1 MKLKFEANQEYQLEA
16 IQSIVEVFEGQP
28 MESGDFEVEMAP
40 TSDQLQIGNELL
52 VGNRLV
58 IAESEIIKNV
68 HKVQER
74 NGLEKSK
81 KQMASGGFGSSGFG
95 SSGYGGGPAEY
106 LKKLHDGMHFSVE
119 METGT
124 GKTYVYLRTIHELYA
139 KYGFKKFIIVVPSIA
154 IKEGVIKNLEITK
167 EHFAMLYNNPEMDFH
182 LYDPR
187 KRGQLKNFA
196 TTNALQILVIN
207 IDSFAKKESNIIYQ
221 ESDWG
226 VPIEYIKAVR
236 PVVIVD
242 EPQNME
248 TPIRKDAI
256 ANLSPLCTLRFS
268 ATHKHPYNLLYKL
281 DPVRAYDLGL
291 VKKIE
296 VDSVFSEDAF
306 NDAYLQVLEIKTGR
320 TPSHMKAKIEIDKS
334 DDRGLQRK
342 EISLTFG
349 DDLYELSGKR
359 DVYRD
364 GYILEEIN
372 VQEKFIGFSN
382 GKTYSIGQ
390 RDDALLEEIMKYQI
404 KKTVQ
409 NHFEKEKKLKDKG
422 IKVLSL
428 FFIDKVAN
436 YRAYGENGWVK
447 GKFAMWFEEIYKE
460 FQAKL
465 TFKGVL
471 EHSADIVHNG
481 YFSQDKKTGLWKD
494 TTDRGGEGGSSKD
507 DEQAYE
513 LIMKDKE
520 RLLDAN
526 TPLRFIFSH
535 SALRE
540 GWDNPNVFQIC
551 TLNETRSEMKKRQEI
566 GRGLRLPVNQDGERV
581 FDQNINVLTVIAN
594 ESYESFAKSLQTE
607 IEEECGVSFT
617 GRIKD
622 KNKRKPVLLKKG
634 YDLDPNFK
642 DLWEQIKQKTK
653 YNVNYQTEE
662 LIKEAA
668 RVLKDVAIAKPRI
681 SNIRVRLEMNE
692 RGVETKTI
700 TSSGQ
705 VIENNYNLSLIPD
718 VLSGIQTKTKL
729 TKTTIL
735 EILKRAGKMDDILV
749 NPQQLMDEGSR
760 IINEALKK
768 MMVDGIKYEKIAGS
782 FYEMRE
788 FENEELEGY
797 LDKLVEVKDQE
808 KTLYDHIAVDSNIE
822 SQFAKDLEARED
834 VKFYFKLPRWFK
846 IETPIG
852 GYNPD
857 WAVVFEGDKKVYFV
871 VETKG
876 TDNLEELSPSEKM
889 KILCGRK
896 HFEQFA
902 GVEFKAPVVKL
913 EEIIL

>member
-1 MKLKFEANQEYQLEA
+1 MKLKFEANQGYQLEA
-16 IQSIVEVFEGQP
+16 ITSIVDVFEGQP
-28 MESGDFEVEMAP
+28 LESGDFEIELSLPQVSNDNP
-40 TSDQLQIGNELL
+40 DQSSSEVLNEYHSC
-52 VGNRLV
+52 VGNKL
-58 IAESEIIKNV
+58 ALSEEDILKNV
-68 HKVQER
+68 QMVQKRFNNSHK
-74 NGLEKSK
+74 K
-81 KQMASGGFGSSGFG
+81 KNTETGETFGTLDLS
-95 SSGYGGGPAEY
+95 EH
-106 LKKLHDGMHFSVE
+106 LDGMHFSVE

-124 GKTYVYLRTIHELYA
+124 GKTYVYLRTIHELYK
-139 KYGFKKFIIVVPSIA
+139 KYGFKKFVIVVPSIA
-154 IKEGVIKNLEITK
+154 IKEGVIKNLQITK
-167 EHFAMLYNNPEMDFH
+167 DHFSMLYNNPEMDFH

-196 TTNALQILVIN
+196 TTNTLQILVIN

-226 VPIEYIKAVR
+226 IPIEYIKTIK
-236 PVVIVD
+236 PIVIVD

-248 TPIRKDAI
+248 TTIRKEAI
-256 ANLSPLCTLRFS
+256 SNLNPLCTLRFS
-268 ATHKHPYNLLYKL
+268 ATHKYPYNLLYKL

-306 NDAYLQVLEIKTGR
+306 NDAYLRVLEIKSKKMQIT
-320 TPSHMKAKIEIDKS
+320 AKVEIDKS
-334 DDRGLQRK
+334 DDYGLQRK
-342 EISLTFG
+342 ALVLNIG

-359 DVYRD
+359 DVYKD
-364 GYILEEIN
+364 GYILEEIHTAD
-372 VQEKFIGFSN
+372 QFISFSN
-382 GKTYSIGQ
+382 GKTYAIGQ
-390 RDDALLEEIMKYQI
+390 KDEALLDEIMKYQI

-422 IKVLSL
+422 VKVLSL
-428 FFIDKVAN
+428 FFIDKVSN
-436 YRAYGENGWVK
+436 YRTYGESGWVK

-460 FQAKL
+460 FHAKPQ
-465 TFKGVL
+465 FKGVS
-471 EHSADIVHNG
+471 EYSAEEVHNG
-481 YFSQDKKTGLWKD
+481 YFSQDKKTGIWKD
-494 TTDRGGEGGSSKD
+494 STDRGGEGGSSKD

-520 RLLDAN
+520 RLLDVN

-581 FDQNINVLTVIAN
+581 FDQNINILTVVAN

-617 GRIKD
+617 GRIKNA
-622 KNKRKPVLLKKG
+622 KERKSIKLKKG
-634 YDLDPNFK
+634 YELDPNFK
-642 DLWEQIKQKTK
+642 NLWEKIRQKTK
-653 YNVNYQTEE
+653 YNVDYQTEQ
-662 LIKEAA
+662 LIEEAA
-668 RVLKDVAIAKPRI
+668 KILKDVIIVKPKI
-681 SNIRVRLEMNE
+681 SNIRVRLEMSE
-692 RGVETKTI
+692 KGIETQTI

-705 VIENNYNLSLIPD
+705 MIDNNYELSLIPD

-735 EILKRAGKMDDILV
+735 EILKRAEKVGDILL

-760 IINEALKK
+760 IINEALRK
-768 MMVDGIKYEKIAGS
+768 MMIDGIKYEKIAES

-788 FENEELEGY
+788 FQNEELQGY
-797 LDKLVEVKDQE
+797 LDKLVEVKDQG
-808 KTLYDHIAVDSNIE
+808 KTLYDHILIDSNIE
-822 SQFAKDLEARED
+822 GQFARDLEARED
-834 VKFYFKLPRWFK
+834 VKFYFKLPWWFK
-846 IETPIG
+846 IDTPIG

-871 VETKG
+871 AETKG
-876 TDNLEELSPSEKM
+876 TDNIEELSPSEKM

-896 HFEQFA
+896 HFEQFID
-902 GVEFKAPVVKL
+902 VEFKAPVVKL
-913 EEIIL
+913 EEIVL